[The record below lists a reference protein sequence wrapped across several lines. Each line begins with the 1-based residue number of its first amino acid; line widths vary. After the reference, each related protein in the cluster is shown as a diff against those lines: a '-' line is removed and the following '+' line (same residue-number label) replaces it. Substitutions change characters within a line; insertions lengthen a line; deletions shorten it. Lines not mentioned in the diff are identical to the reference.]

1 MKDFFFRLLFFFIFS
16 LLILSCSAA
25 QGPQTI
31 SPTETPSQVISS
43 YPSGLEPISGEGIIL
58 SGRDLVGPPGLMI
71 EKDGRYRFEWSI
83 QSETGGKVT
92 LINSNQ
98 QAEEMFARVVL
109 LNLAKPSEGAM
120 DIALQK
126 GDYRLEL
133 NGLQGEWKF
142 TFYLVEERD
151 F

>member
-1 MKDFFFRLLFFFIFS
+1 
-16 LLILSCSAA
+16 
-25 QGPQTI
+25 
-31 SPTETPSQVISS
+31 
-43 YPSGLEPISGEGIIL
+43 
-58 SGRDLVGPPGLMI
+58 
-71 EKDGRYRFEWSI
+71 
-83 QSETGGKVT
+83 
-92 LINSNQ
+92 
-98 QAEEMFARVVL
+98 MFARVVL